1 MLVFLIEVDTR
12 VKILSIY
19 DANGNTNLGHK
30 MKFSNFVVNFYLNSP
45 G

>member
-19 DANGNTNLGHK
+19 AAHANTNLGHK
-30 MKFSNFVVNFYLNSP
+30 MKFSNFVNFYLNSP

>member
-1 MLVFLIEVDTR
+1 MLIFLIVVDTR
-12 VKILSIY
+12 IKILSIY
-19 DANGNTNLGHK
+19 YANANTNLGHK